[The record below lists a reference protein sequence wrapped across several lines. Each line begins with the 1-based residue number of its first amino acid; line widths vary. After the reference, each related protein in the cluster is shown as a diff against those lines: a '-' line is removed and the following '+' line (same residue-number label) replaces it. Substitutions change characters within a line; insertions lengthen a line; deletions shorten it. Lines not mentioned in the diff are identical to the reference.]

1 MSQPSGAW
9 DGQDQSG
16 LFRNIRTSIRRKL
29 LLGMLAVA
37 FVPMLAMAATVYWNV
52 ERVVFNKTTD
62 QLAAIRSVKA
72 SQIEQLF
79 QALEAEVASLAESQT
94 VVSAV
99 SEFQRSF
106 RTAIDENDLKSQ
118 ELQSLRDE
126 LHTFYATEF
135 TEEYRRMNNG
145 RTPNVDLL
153 VDPLSDEA
161 VLMQYHYVRNNPNP
175 IGKKA
180 LLDRAADQ
188 SSYSDQHE
196 KYHPLLRG
204 FMDRFRLSN
213 ILLIDAETGDV
224 IYSCSKELDYATSLK
239 NNGPHAK
246 SGLGFAYKHALSA
259 ENSDDV
265 SVLDFKPHQTSYE
278 QPAMFL
284 SAPVFDTSKRIGVI
298 VFQVPINQVAA
309 ILEDR
314 TGLGETGETLAVG
327 FDHLLR
333 NNSRFFKE
341 LPKSDT
347 LQQGSTIL
355 NSDLRVES
363 TVTDSALA
371 GDTGINAA
379 TDYRG
384 TMTLTAWQPV
394 SVHKSEDKKSEITW
408 ALLTKIDQ
416 AEVREPVTRLFFAM
430 LAIAA
435 LATIVVLIS
444 SYAMASNLTRQ
455 TDSISGMLNQIGM
468 GDFEARAEV
477 LSEDEL
483 GTVAMSLNA
492 MCDNTLSLIQTREE
506 RDRIQLAVQKLKEEV
521 AIIASGDLTQEAE
534 VTEDVTGGIAES
546 INHMIFQLRTIITN
560 LHETVNQVTIS
571 AGEIQKTTDHLSAG
585 SEQQSRQI
593 TETSAA
599 IEEMAS
605 SIQQVSQNTQKSATV
620 ANKARENAEQ
630 GTRAVQNTMDGMD
643 RIRDQVQENAKRI
656 KRLGESSQE
665 VGEIVQLIGDIADRT
680 SILALNASIQA
691 AMAGDAGKGFA
702 VVAEEVE
709 LLAERANHAT
719 KQIESL
725 IKAIQR
731 ETSEA
736 ITAMEVCTQEVVS
749 GSKLASEA
757 GYTLGEIDSV
767 SKELA
772 ELIESITE
780 MTRQQAQTAEVLAES
795 MNEISSVT
803 RETALGTKHA
813 ALSIDNLAE
822 LSDALQ
828 SSVAAFRLPRSKPRS
843 SLVFDHSSEH
853 TGPVG
858 SLILKALK

>member
-1 MSQPSGAW
+1 MSQPYGTW
-9 DGQDQSG
+9 DGFGQSG
-16 LFRNIRTSIRRKL
+16 LFRSIRTSIRRKL

-37 FVPMLAMAATVYWNV
+37 FVPMVAMAITVYWSA
-52 ERVVFNKTTD
+52 ERAVFDKTTD
-62 QLAAIRSVKA
+62 QLAAIRAVRG
-72 SQIEQLF
+72 SQLEQYF
-79 QALEAEVASLAESQT
+79 QTLEAEVASLAENQT

-99 SEFQRSF
+99 RDLQRSF
-106 RTAIDENDLKSQ
+106 RTAIDENDLQSQ

-126 LHTFYATEF
+126 LRTFYVNEF
-135 TEEYRRMNNG
+135 AAEYSSKNNG
-145 RTPNVDLL
+145 RAPNVDLL

-196 KYHPLLRG
+196 KYHPVLRG
-204 FMDRFRLSN
+204 LLERFGLSN
-213 ILLIDAETGDV
+213 ILLIDAEMGDV
-224 IYSCSKELDYATSLK
+224 IYSCSKELDFATSLK

-246 SGLGFAYKHALSA
+246 SNLGFAYKKALA
-259 ENSDDV
+259 ADASDDV
-265 SVLDFKPHQTSYE
+265 AVLDFKPHQTSYE
-278 QPAMFL
+278 QPMMFL
-284 SAPVFDTSKRIGVI
+284 SAPVFEDSKKIGVV
-298 VFQVPINQVAA
+298 VFQVPITQVAT
-309 ILEDR
+309 ILDDH
-314 TGLGETGETLAVG
+314 TGLGETGETIAFG
-327 FDHLLR
+327 SDHLLR
-333 NNSRFFKE
+333 NNSRFAEE
-341 LPKSDT
+341 LAKSN
-347 LQQGSTIL
+347 STSQFSAIL
-355 NSDLRVES
+355 NSDFRVDS
-363 TVTDSALA
+363 TAMESALA
-371 GDTGINAA
+371 GGTGTQLIP
-379 TDYRG
+379 DYRG
-384 TMTLTAWQPV
+384 AKTLTTWQPV
-394 SVHKSEDKKSEITW
+394 TVHKSEDKKNAVTW

-416 AEVREPVTRLFFAM
+416 AEVREPVTRLFLAM

-435 LATIVVLIS
+435 LATIVVLVA

-455 TDSISGMLNQIGM
+455 TDSITGMLNQIGI
-468 GDFEARAEV
+468 GDFEARAAV

-546 INHMIFQLRTIITN
+546 INHMIFQLRTIISN

-593 TETSAA
+593 SETSAA

-605 SIQQVSQNTQKSATV
+605 SIQQVSQNTQQSATV

-719 KQIESL
+719 KQIETL

-731 ETSEA
+731 ETTEA
-736 ITAMEVCTQEVVS
+736 ITAMELCTQEVVA

-780 MTRQQAQTAEVLAES
+780 TTRQQAQTAEILAES

-803 RETALGTKHA
+803 QETALGTKHA

-822 LSDALQ
+822 LADALQ